1 MWGKVA
7 SAVASFI
14 IQLVVQIIR
23 ERSRTSE
30 LERLGYDKA
39 QVEASKRNNDR
50 RAAAAA
56 VRDAIGRNPD
66 LSQRVRKHFERKP
79 EAGSGN

>member
-1 MWGKVA
+1 MWGKIA

-39 QVEASKRNNDR
+39 QVEAAKRNNDR

-56 VRDAIGRNPD
+56 VRDAVGSDPN
-66 LSQRVRKHFERKP
+66 LSQRVRGFFERKP